1 MHTNIIIYVYT
12 FYLCK
17 CISLLFHL
25 FVIFVGVKNK
35 LLVLVLVLV
44 LVHSIGRVCVPLWM
58 HILDNDKHSQK
69 QLDGCCTRMLR
80 AAFNRH
86 RQQHLSKTELCS
98 VMS

>member
-17 CISLLFHL
+17 CISLLF
-25 FVIFVGVKNK
+25 FIGVKNK
-35 LLVLVLVLV
+35 LIVLV
-44 LVHSIGRVCVPLWM
+44 LVHSIGTVCVPLWM

>member
-1 MHTNIIIYVYT
+1 MHTSIIIYVYI

-17 CISLLFHL
+17 CISLLFHH
-25 FVIFVGVKNK
+25 FVIFLGVKNK

-44 LVHSIGRVCVPLWM
+44 HSIGTVCVPLWM